1 MLDWEQIK
9 DAVNAA
15 RVDKYPDYKDDPMGC
30 QPIPHW
36 DLIERIVEEQVEGLV
51 AHQRD
56 DALETVGI
64 CPLCGQ
70 PDFGK
75 GHACYGRDDDA

>member
-1 MLDWEQIK
+1 MLDWQKVWEDVADERCRRWPDCEK
-9 DAVNAA
+9 DPAG
-15 RVDKYPDYKDDPMGC
+15 DGPM
-30 QPIPHW
+30 PHC
-36 DLIERIVEEQVEGLV
+36 DIIERLVNEQVARLV

-70 PDFGK
+70 PDFGE